1 MQYPST
7 LSYNLRLNLENLQ
20 YRLSSHF
27 DIIYREFDIP
37 DFSRHA
43 ILIYLK
49 TITDVQ
55 MLQDYVLRP
64 LLHRST
70 HLESENSEVRI
81 TTVTNRIELCDIQV
95 FSELDTIVSHLFAG
109 SCVLLLENM
118 NIAFILDTSKITNRA
133 ISEPTTES
141 SIHGSKESFVEILST
156 NISMLRRNFKSSHLS
171 IQKLTIGVQTQRDVA
186 VVYVD
191 QLTNKK
197 FVDAII
203 EKINDIDIDDILDN
217 GCLEQL
223 LSDNLYSPFPQMIQ
237 TERPNRVIQGLLKG
251 QVAIFLDGSP
261 FVLLTPITLA
271 LLLHTPE
278 DDTEIWWIGT
288 AFRLLRLLCFLLAL
302 LLPAVYI
309 TFISFHPGLIP
320 WQLIIFIQSSRG
332 GVPFSTFIETFLM
345 GCTIECLREAG
356 IRLPKSGGQ
365 AVGIVGGLVIGQSAV
380 EAGLVSPVTVVVV
393 ALTALCSFAIPQYE
407 LGLSIRLLRFLFVI
421 SAAIFGLYGIIFAF
435 LFLCAHLV
443 KLQNLGVNYLGYFV
457 HYQSQDWKDTFIR
470 PPIKWNIFRNAIFK
484 TQNRKRINLQ
494 KRKKDVK

>member
-1 MQYPST
+1 MERPST
-7 LSYNLRLNLENLQ
+7 LSCNLSLNFENLQ
-20 YRLSSHF
+20 YRLSSNF

-43 ILIYLK
+43 VLIYLK

-55 MLQDYVLRP
+55 MLQDYILRP
-64 LLHRST
+64 LLQRSIKQK
-70 HLESENSEVRI
+70 SKNANI
-81 TTVTNRIELCDIQV
+81 TVSTVTNRIELCDIQI

-118 NIAFILDTSKITNRA
+118 NIAFILDTSKIMNRA

-141 SIHGSKESFVEILST
+141 SIHGSKESFVEILSI
-156 NISMLRRNFKSSHLS
+156 NVSMLRRNFKSAHLS
-171 IQKLTIGVQTQRDVA
+171 IQKSTIGVQTQRDVA
-186 VVYVD
+186 VVYLD
-191 QLTNKK
+191 HLTNKK
-197 FVDAII
+197 FVTAITERI
-203 EKINDIDIDDILDN
+203 CAIDIDDILDN
-217 GCLEQL
+217 SCLEQL
-223 LSDNLYSPFPQMIQ
+223 LSNNSYSPFPQMIQ
-237 TERPNRVIQGLLKG
+237 TERPDRVIQGLLKG
-251 QVAIFLDGSP
+251 QVAIILDGSP

-278 DDTEIWWIGT
+278 DDTERWWIGT
-288 AFRLLRLLCFLLAL
+288 TFRLLRLFCCLLAL
-302 LLPAVYI
+302 LLPGLYI

-345 GCTIECLREAG
+345 AFTIECLGEAG
-356 IRLPKSGGQ
+356 IRLPRSSGQ

-380 EAGLVSPVTVVVV
+380 EAGLVSPVTVVII
-393 ALTALCSFAIPQYE
+393 ALTTLCSFAIPQYG
-407 LGLSIRLLRFLFVI
+407 LGLSIRLLRFLFII

-443 KLQNLGVNYLGYFV
+443 KLQNFGVNYLGYFV

-470 PPIKWNIFRNAIFK
+470 LPIQWNIFRNSIFK
-484 TQNRKRINLQ
+484 TKNRKRINLK
-494 KRKKDVK
+494 KRKKGVT

>member
-1 MQYPST
+1 MQHPSI
-7 LSYNLRLNLENLQ
+7 LSYNLHANLENLQ

-43 ILIYLK
+43 VLIYLK

-70 HLESENSEVRI
+70 HQDFESSEVCAA
-81 TTVTNRIELCDIQV
+81 TVTNRIELCDIQV
-95 FSELDTIVSHLFAG
+95 FSELDTIVSHLFTG

-118 NIAFILDTSKITNRA
+118 NVAFILDTSKIMNRA

-141 SIHGSKESFVEILST
+141 SIHGSKESFVEILSI
-156 NISMLRRNFKSSHLS
+156 NISMLRRNFKSSHLA

-203 EKINDIDIDDILDN
+203 EKINDIDIDDILDASY
-217 GCLEQL
+217 LEQL
-223 LSDNLYSPFPQMIQ
+223 LSNNSYSPFPQMIQ
-237 TERPNRVIQGLLKG
+237 TERPDRVVQGLLKG

-278 DDTEIWWIGT
+278 DDTERWWIGT
-288 AFRLLRLLCFLLAL
+288 AFRLLRLFCFLVAL

-309 TFISFHPGLIP
+309 AFISFHPGLIP
-320 WQLIIFIQSSRG
+320 WQLIIFIQSSRE

-393 ALTALCSFAIPQYE
+393 ALTTLCSFAIPQYE

-470 PPIKWNIFRNAIFK
+470 LPIKWNIFRNVIFN
-484 TQNRKRINLQ
+484 TQNRKRINLK
-494 KRKKDVK
+494 KRKKDIK

>member
-1 MQYPST
+1 MQHPST
-7 LSYNLRLNLENLQ
+7 LSWNLNLNLKSLQ
-20 YRLSSHF
+20 DRLSSNF

-37 DFSRHA
+37 DFSRRA
-43 ILIYLK
+43 VLIYLK

-64 LLHRST
+64 LLQHST
-70 HLESENSEVRI
+70 QQKYKNSEISVSTI
-81 TTVTNRIELCDIQV
+81 KNRIELCDIQV
-95 FSELDTIVSHLFAG
+95 FSELDTVISHLFAG
-109 SCVLLLENM
+109 SCVLLLESM
-118 NIAFILDTSKITNRA
+118 NIAFILDTSKIMNRA

-141 SIHGSKESFVEILST
+141 GINGSKESFVEILSI
-156 NISMLRRNFKSSHLS
+156 NVSMLRRNFKSPHLA
-171 IQKLTIGVQTQRDVA
+171 IQKLIIGEQTQRDVA
-186 VVYVD
+186 VVYLDHV
-191 QLTNKK
+191 TNKK
-197 FVDAII
+197 FVDTII
-203 EKINDIDIDDILDN
+203 KKIGTIDIDDTLDN

-223 LSDNLYSPFPQMIQ
+223 LSNNSYSPFPQMIQ

-278 DDTEIWWIGT
+278 DDTERWSIGT
-288 AFRLLRLLCFLLAL
+288 TFRLLRLFCFLLAL
-302 LLPAVYI
+302 LLPALYI

-345 GCTIECLREAG
+345 ECTIECLREAG
-356 IRLPKSGGQ
+356 IRLPKSGGH

-393 ALTALCSFAIPQYE
+393 ALTALCSFAIPQYG
-407 LGLSIRLLRFLFVI
+407 LGLSIRLLRFPFI
-421 SAAIFGLYGIIFAF
+421 ICAAIFGLYGIIFAF

-457 HYQSQDWKDTFIR
+457 HFQSQDWKDTFVR
-470 PPIKWNIFRNAIFK
+470 LPIQWNIFRNSIFK
-484 TQNRKRINLQ
+484 TKNHKRINLK
-494 KRKKDVK
+494 KRKKGIK

>member
-1 MQYPST
+1 MQQPST
-7 LSYNLRLNLENLQ
+7 LSCSLSLNLENLR
-20 YRLSSHF
+20 YRLSPNF

-43 ILIYLK
+43 VLIYLK

-64 LLHRST
+64 LLHQSIQT
-70 HLESENSEVRI
+70 KSKNI
-81 TTVTNRIELCDIQV
+81 TLTIDTIKNRIELCDIQIC
-95 FSELDTIVSHLFAG
+95 SELDTIISQLFAG
-109 SCVLLLENM
+109 SCVLLLERM
-118 NIAFILDTSKITNRA
+118 NIAFILDTSKIMNRA

-141 SIHGSKESFVEILST
+141 SVHGSKESFVEILSI
-156 NISMLRRNFKSSHLS
+156 NVSMLRRNFKSSHLS
-171 IQKLTIGVQTQRDVA
+171 IQKSTIGVQTQRDVA
-186 VVYVD
+186 IIYLD
-191 QLTNKK
+191 HLTNKK
-197 FVDAII
+197 FVTAMI
-203 EKINDIDIDDILDN
+203 EKVCAIDIDDIFDSSY
-217 GCLEQL
+217 LEQL
-223 LSDNLYSPFPQMIQ
+223 LSNNSYSPFPQMIQ
-237 TERPNRVIQGLLKG
+237 TERLDRVIQGLLKG
-251 QVAIFLDGSP
+251 QVAIILDGSP

-278 DDTEIWWIGT
+278 DDTERWWIGT
-288 AFRLLRLLCFLLAL
+288 TFRLLRLFCFLLAL
-302 LLPAVYI
+302 LLPALYI

-345 GCTIECLREAG
+345 ACTIECLIEAG

-380 EAGLVSPVTVVVV
+380 EAGLVSPVTVVVI
-393 ALTALCSFAIPQYE
+393 ALTTLCSFALPQYG
-407 LGLSIRLLRFLFVI
+407 LGLSIRLLRFPFI
-421 SAAIFGLYGIIFAF
+421 IIAAFFGLYGIIFAF

-470 PPIKWNIFRNAIFK
+470 LPIQWNIFRNSIFK
-484 TQNRKRINLQ
+484 TKDRKRINLP
-494 KRKKDVK
+494 KRKKGVK